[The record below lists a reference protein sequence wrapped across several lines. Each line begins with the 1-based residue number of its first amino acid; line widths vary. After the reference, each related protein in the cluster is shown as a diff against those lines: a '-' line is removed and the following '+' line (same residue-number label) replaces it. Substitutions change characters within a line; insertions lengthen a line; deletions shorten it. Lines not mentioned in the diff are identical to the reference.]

1 MLFYVYDFLS
11 ILFDK
16 LKDGNKIKNI
26 SLFGSFARGNPR
38 KDSDIDLFIDVK
50 ESDKDEISSITK
62 EAINEFELKVQKTWK
77 LKGITNAIVPIIDNL
92 DLERWNELR
101 KEISIYGIILY
112 ERYNIKI
119 SKDKKIIINY
129 NLSKLKQKEK
139 MRVIRKLLG
148 YQIKKGNKIYSQTG
162 LIEELGAEKF
172 DNILLA
178 NPSNYKSIM
187 KMLKKYNVSVKT
199 REI

>member
-172 DNILLA
+172 DNLLLA
-178 NPSNYKSIM
+178 SPSNYKSII
-187 KMLKKYNVSVKT
+187 KMLREYNVPVKI